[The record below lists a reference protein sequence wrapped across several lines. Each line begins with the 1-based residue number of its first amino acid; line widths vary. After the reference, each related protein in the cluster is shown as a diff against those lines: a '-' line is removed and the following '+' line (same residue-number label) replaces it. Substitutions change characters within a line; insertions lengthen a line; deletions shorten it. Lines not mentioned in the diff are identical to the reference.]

1 MSIADVINALERAP
15 RQGAAMDEP
24 EGARYVVISE
34 TALKQMIREL
44 RIGSADWPDA
54 EFFETKT
61 GKDTIE

>member
-1 MSIADVINALERAP
+1 MSIADIIDALERAS

-44 RIGSADWPDA
+44 RLGSANRPEA
-54 EFFETKT
+54 EFFEAQIR
-61 GKDTIE
+61 KDTIE